1 MSGQCRVNIKPTV
14 SVGRVPT
21 IAEHILPKLFDADV
35 VIDADSILKDKKKF
49 FHLRLELTKVLAPI
63 VERIAKSGKETTLG
77 LSLDEEG
84 KLKVYQMKNDS
95 TADPFQDDP

>member
-21 IAEHILPKLFDADV
+21 IAEHILPKLFDNDV
-35 VIDADSILKDKKKF
+35 VIDTDSILKDKKKF
-49 FHLRLELTKVLAPI
+49 FHMRLELTKVLTPI
-63 VERIAKSGKETTLG
+63 VERIAKSGKETTIG

-84 KLKVYQMKNDS
+84 KLSVYQMKTGAGNDVPNE
-95 TADPFQDDP
+95 DI